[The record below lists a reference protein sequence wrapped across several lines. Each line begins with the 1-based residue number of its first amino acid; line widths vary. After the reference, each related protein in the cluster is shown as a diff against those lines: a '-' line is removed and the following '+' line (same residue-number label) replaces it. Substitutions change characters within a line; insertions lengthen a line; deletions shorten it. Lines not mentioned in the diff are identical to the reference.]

1 MDTRIDRLEEALSHL
16 VEVQARTTEQVG
28 RLGVQMERVEAAL
41 VGLAEAQARTEERVG
56 RLEEAL
62 SRLAEAQARTEERV
76 GRLEE
81 AQARTEERMGR
92 LEEALRRLAEAQART
107 EERMGHLE
115 EALRRLAEAQ
125 ARTEERVSRLEEVV
139 AELVEGQRRLAE
151 AQARTEV
158 ALQALA
164 QQVARLGD
172 TIGFTLED
180 LAREVTPAYLA
191 HHYGIQVSQLDRHFV
206 VIDEQELEVDFY
218 GEGRRNGELVTIVGE
233 VRSRIYGRDVEEAV
247 RRATRIAPQLRG
259 TPVIVLFGFVI
270 HPSAREAAN
279 RMGAIVISSSGR

>member
-1 MDTRIDRLEEALSHL
+1 MTLDTRIDRLEEALSHL
-16 VEVQARTTEQVG
+16 VAAQARTAEQVG
-28 RLGVQMERVEAAL
+28 RLGVQMEQVEAAL
-41 VGLAEAQARTEERVG
+41 V
-56 RLEEAL
+56 
-62 SRLAEAQARTEERV
+62 RLAEAQARTEERV
-76 GRLEE
+76 G
-81 AQARTEERMGR
+81 
-92 LEEALRRLAEAQART
+92 
-107 EERMGHLE
+107 
-115 EALRRLAEAQ
+115 
-125 ARTEERVSRLEEVV
+125 RLEEVV

-191 HHYGIQVSQLDRHFV
+191 HHYGIQVPQLDRHFV

-247 RRATRIAPQLRG
+247 RRAARIAPQLRG